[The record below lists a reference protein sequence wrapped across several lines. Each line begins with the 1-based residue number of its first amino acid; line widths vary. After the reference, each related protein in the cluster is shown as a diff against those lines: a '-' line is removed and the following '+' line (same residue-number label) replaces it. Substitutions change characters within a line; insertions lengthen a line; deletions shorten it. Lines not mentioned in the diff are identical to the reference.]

1 MNSKK
6 REMGNTDS
14 TPIGLDKPEP
24 LMEEAQRNIS
34 MGFHDA
40 AVGKYRRAYD
50 LLKESGLG
58 AGAARALR
66 LAAETGLLSSGPDYD
81 LAARAF
87 EEVGVLSLKNELTA
101 FSAASAF
108 ANAVFCMLAGG
119 RATTAREKFEEFKTL
134 DARFE
139 THYEGVAVKVL
150 LEVFALGNK
159 NQMRDL
165 CLSYREA
172 TAAGTAWR
180 EALFKRILERL

>member
-1 MNSKK
+1 
-6 REMGNTDS
+6 MGNTES

-40 AVGKYRRAYD
+40 AVVKYRRAYD
-50 LLKESGLG
+50 LLKESGAL

-66 LAAETGLLSSGPDYD
+66 LAAETGLLGAAADYD

-119 RATTAREKFEEFKTL
+119 RATTAREKFEEFKGL
-134 DARFE
+134 DSRFAA
-139 THYEGVAVKVL
+139 HYEGVAVKVL

-172 TAAGTAWR
+172 AGTGTGTAAWR